1 MYSKPCKLHL
11 EKAGMTRW
19 QHFRHA
25 MSIAWRL
32 KKAEIA
38 VFIHAFAPRYFETYA
53 TSAMKDILNSHKK
66 T

>member
-1 MYSKPCKLHL
+1 
-11 EKAGMTRW
+11 
-19 QHFRHA
+19 
-25 MSIAWRL
+25 
-32 KKAEIA
+32 